1 MKYLK
6 IIIMAFII
14 VVPATAGAIIP
25 AAYKLSGSG
34 EIRYLGFIKVY
45 DAALF
50 TPESVSRQKLL
61 DAESS
66 RCLQLLYDVD
76 LKADDF
82 VEAATIVL
90 SEQHDEQTLASVQPE
105 IELLHRNYQAVTEGD
120 SYTLCYDAGTQQTR
134 LALNN
139 DVLITIQSAEFAE
152 IYFGI
157 WLGEKNPLSNKLRGK
172 LVAGLTGNN

>member
-6 IIIMAFII
+6 ITLAILVMVIP
-14 VVPATAGAIIP
+14 VNAGAIVP
-25 AAYKLSGSG
+25 TAYKLSGSG

-45 DAALF
+45 DATLF
-50 TPESVSRQKLL
+50 TPESVSQQKLL
-61 DAESS
+61 DADSS
-66 RCLQLLYDVD
+66 RCLQLQYDVN
-76 LKADDF
+76 LKAEDF

-105 IELLHRNYQAVTEGD
+105 IELLHRNYRAVKEGD
-120 SYTLCYDAGTQQTR
+120 SYTLCYDAATQQTR

-139 DVLITIQSAEFAE
+139 DVLITIQSAEFAD

-157 WLGEKNPLSNKLRGK
+157 WLGEKNPLSDKLRSK
-172 LVAGLTGNN
+172 LVAGLVGKK

>member
-6 IIIMAFII
+6 IIFVLLSV
-14 VVPATAGAIIP
+14 VVPGTAGAIVP

-50 TPESVSRQKLL
+50 TPESVSRQNLL
-61 DAESS
+61 DAGSS
-66 RCLQLLYDVD
+66 RCLQLQYDVD

-82 VEAATIVL
+82 IEAATIVL
-90 SEQHDEQTLASVQPE
+90 NDQHDEQTLASVQPK
-105 IELLHRNYQAVTEGD
+105 IELLHSNYQAVTEGD
-120 SYTLCYDAGTQQTR
+120 SYILCYDAGTQQTR

-139 DVLITIQSAEFAE
+139 DVLITIESAEFAR

-157 WLGEKNPLSNKLRGK
+157 WLGEKNPLSDKLRRK
-172 LVAGLTGNN
+172 LVAGLKEKK